1 MVKIEV
7 HDRTLE
13 VSRREHSV
21 LLEIKDSANRMVE
34 VITLTPTESEALEN
48 ALRIYRREAERRAR

>member
-1 MVKIEV
+1 MVKIEA
-7 HDRTLE
+7 HNRTLE

-21 LLEIKDSANRMVE
+21 VLEIRDTADRMV
-34 VITLTPTESEALEN
+34 VVLTPTESEALEN